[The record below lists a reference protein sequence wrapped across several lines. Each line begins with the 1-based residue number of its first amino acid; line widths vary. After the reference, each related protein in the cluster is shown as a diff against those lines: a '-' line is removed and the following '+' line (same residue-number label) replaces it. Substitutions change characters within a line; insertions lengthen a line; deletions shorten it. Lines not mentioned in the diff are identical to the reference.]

1 LTYPHN
7 LLFFTYSKLKPGG
20 RRHGPFLF
28 YGNRFIKRLEAG
40 SRKAPA
46 VVLVRE
52 SSRRFSF
59 LKGAIMKT
67 ADEIR
72 AEFWKNLS
80 IDEGY
85 ALLEKIARLRKA
97 GVDVER
103 VLDEIAGIK

>member
-1 LTYPHN
+1 
-7 LLFFTYSKLKPGG
+7 
-20 RRHGPFLF
+20 
-28 YGNRFIKRLEAG
+28 
-40 SRKAPA
+40 
-46 VVLVRE
+46 
-52 SSRRFSF
+52 
-59 LKGAIMKT
+59 MKT